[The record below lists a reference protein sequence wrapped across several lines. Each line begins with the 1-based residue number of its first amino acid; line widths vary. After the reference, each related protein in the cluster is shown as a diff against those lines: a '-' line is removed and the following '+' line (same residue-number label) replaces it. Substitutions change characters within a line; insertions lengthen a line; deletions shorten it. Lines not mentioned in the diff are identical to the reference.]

1 MDRPNILMICD
12 IDGVLVQSFKDT
24 FNDPVL
30 YAKQIKLQ
38 PINTGIMD
46 YIKKWYEQTPA
57 NITLHIVTKRK
68 ASYLQIETEWQLTPI
83 CHYYE
88 KIHYYPEHLS
98 NGKPY
103 NMTWKNDKFESII
116 ESGNGTWDKI
126 IIVED
131 DVNQLTSLSFHLKIL
146 EFWLVLYNQFLIKT
160 PAIQKL
166 PLGEIPNG
174 PSFSDT
180 EEPLV

>member
-1 MDRPNILMICD
+1 MARPNILMICD
-12 IDGVLVQSFKDT
+12 VDGVLVQSFKDT

-30 YAKQIKLQ
+30 YAKQIKQQ

-46 YIKKWYEQTPA
+46 YIRKWYEQTPA
-57 NITLHIVTKRK
+57 NITIHIVTKRK
-68 ASYLQIETEWQLTPI
+68 ASYLQIETEGQLTPI

-116 ESGNGTWDKI
+116 ESRSDWDKV

-131 DVNQLTSLSFHLKIL
+131 DVNQLTSLTFHLKII
-146 EFWLVLYNQFLIKT
+146 EFWLVMYNQFLIKT
-160 PAIQKL
+160 PYIHKF
-166 PLGEIPNG
+166 PIGEIPHAS
-174 PSFSDT
+174 PLSDS